1 MKRFS
6 EESVRYT
13 EEQKQ
18 KYAVLKQHAQEK
30 LNEYEGVGLVERHF
44 FSFRANSE
52 IERLRRTQATEMEG
66 VQTQLR
72 YAQLRVQSLEQE
84 IKSIKQEL
92 EQKVHNTSFIAIL
105 IHSFVLF

>member
-30 LNEYEGVGLVERHF
+30 LNEYFVKKNS
-44 FSFRANSE
+44 FSCCCQKESCVFIFAFGIKEQTAKLNVYDDYIDQNSKVYKHNYV
-52 IERLRRTQATEMEG
+52 IHNCVYNHLNKKSNRLN
-66 VQTQLR
+66 
-72 YAQLRVQSLEQE
+72 
-84 IKSIKQEL
+84 K
-92 EQKVHNTSFIAIL
+92 N
-105 IHSFVLF
+105 

>member
-1 MKRFS
+1 MNIKRLNTETLKRFS

-30 LNEYEGVGLVERHF
+30 LNE
-44 FSFRANSE
+44 ANSE
-52 IERLRRTQATEMEG
+52 IERLRRVHRSEIEG
-66 VQTQLR
+66 VQAQLR

-84 IKSIKQEL
+84 IKSVKQEL
-92 EQKVHNTSFIAIL
+92 EQKKKENIELTNICDELLATNKR
-105 IHSFVLF
+105 